1 MEDLP
6 TKPLQ
11 TSHHYLNDLREH
23 VIYQSKVLEKT
34 TLEITQDLDMSHHVV
49 QRMLKLWK
57 EIGKVARFQ
66 RDLMTPGQIP
76 LMNLVPC
83 NVSES
88 LEHCHA

>member
-1 MEDLP
+1 MKPSYNILVLPMEDLP

-49 QRMLKLWK
+49 QMMLKL
-57 EIGKVARFQ
+57 
-66 RDLMTPGQIP
+66 
-76 LMNLVPC
+76 
-83 NVSES
+83 
-88 LEHCHA
+88 